1 MKTFVYTDL
10 HGNYNLFKQIQNY
23 LGKNDRAIC
32 LGDNCDRGPDGIK
45 IIQETLKDNRIIYLQ
60 GNHEAMLVD
69 AVRKSQNNG
78 NISFRMLDEA
88 DMDILRYNGTIQT
101 LQSLQLLPRKKRKY
115 LNHP

>member
-23 LGKNDRAIC
+23 LGENDRAIC

-69 AVRKSQNNG
+69 AVHKSQNNG
-78 NISFRMLDEA
+78 NISFRMLDET

-101 LQSLQLLPRKKRKY
+101 LQ
-115 LNHP
+115 